1 MKGKIGVRFA
11 PDTTGLLHGGA
22 FILRIEYTDLV
33 RLDTSSEPPIKE
45 DLRWLKLEWNEGPY
59 LQKVILFWGKT

>member
-1 MKGKIGVRFA
+1 MKEKIKVRFA
-11 PDTTGLLHGGA
+11 PDPAGLLHDGA

-45 DLRWLKLEWNEGPY
+45 DLRWLKLELNEGP
-59 LQKVILFWGKT
+59 

>member
-1 MKGKIGVRFA
+1 MKEKIKVWFA
-11 PDTTGLLHGGA
+11 PDPAGLLHDGA

-45 DLRWLKLEWNEGPY
+45 DLRWLKLECS
-59 LQKVILFWGKT
+59 K